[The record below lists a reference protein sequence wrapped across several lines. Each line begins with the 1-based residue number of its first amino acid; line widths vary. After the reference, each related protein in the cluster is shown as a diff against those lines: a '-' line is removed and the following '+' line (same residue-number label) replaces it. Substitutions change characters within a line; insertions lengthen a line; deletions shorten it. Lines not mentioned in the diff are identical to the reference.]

1 MWKKVVLWVVVAG
14 AAVGLVIQFVPY
26 GREHSNP
33 PVVSEPVWYDGRTVE
48 LARGACLD
56 CHSNQTIWPWYS
68 NIAPISW
75 LVTRDVEG
83 GREALNFSEWQNDD
97 QAIAAAESM
106 EEGEMP
112 PFQYGLMHAA
122 ARMSAEEKAELIAG
136 FRAMAGP

>member
-14 AAVGLVIQFVPY
+14 AAVVLLIQFVPY

-33 PVVSEPVWYDGRTVE
+33 PVVTEPVWNDGRTVE
-48 LARGACLD
+48 LARVACFD
-56 CHSNQTIWPWYS
+56 CHSNQTVWPWYS

-122 ARMSAEEKAELIAG
+122 ARMSAEERAELIAG